1 MSKEGI
7 ERVCS
12 GIRLI
17 VGEGLCSNIYIL
29 EDGKEVLLID
39 SGDGASLPAL
49 DEELLNKKI
58 AKVLLTHGH
67 ADHIN
72 GMNYI
77 SADAFLHEADLEILP
92 QLNKYFPGFK
102 IPGNI
107 ETLGPDAITFGKFRL
122 KIIHT
127 PGHTP
132 GSVCFFE
139 ESTKTLFSG
148 DTKFAAGDCG
158 RTDLFGGD
166 EDTLQESLE
175 MLKKMKYERLCP
187 GHGPVE

>member
-1 MSKEGI
+1 MAEKI
-7 ERVCS
+7 CS

-17 VGEGLCSNIYIL
+17 AGEGLCSNIYIL
-29 EDGKEVLLID
+29 ESGKEALLID

-49 DEELLNKKI
+49 DEELLEKKI

-72 GMNYI
+72 GMNFI
-77 SADAFLHEADLEILP
+77 SADAFLHGADLEILP

-102 IPGNI
+102 VPGNI
-107 ETLGPDAITFGKFRL
+107 EKLGSDSISFGKFRL
-122 KIIHT
+122 KVIHT

-139 ESTKTLFSG
+139 EATKTLFSG
-148 DTKFAAGDCG
+148 DTRFAGGDCG

-166 EDTLQESLE
+166 EEQIMASLE
-175 MLKKMKYERLCP
+175 LLKRMKYERLCP
-187 GHGPVE
+187 GHGPLE

>member
-1 MSKEGI
+1 MA

-17 VGEGLCSNIYIL
+17 AGEGLCSNVYIL

-49 DEELLNKKI
+49 DEELITKKI

-77 SADAFLHEADLEILP
+77 SADAFLHEADLKILP
-92 QLNKYFPGFK
+92 QLNKYFPEFK

-107 ETLGPDAITFGKFRL
+107 EKLGSDAIAFGKFRL
-122 KIIHT
+122 EIIHT

-148 DTKFAAGDCG
+148 DTKFAAGDRG

-166 EDTLQESLE
+166 EEQITASLE
-175 MLKKMKYERLCP
+175 MLGKMKYARLCP
-187 GHGPVE
+187 GHGPME